1 MDVSVMPLPDP
12 KHTLSQVLDT
22 LAEMTAAGFGS
33 LWLPQLPAMAGS
45 SMWDP
50 LLTLAL
56 AARDSPDAHLGTA
69 VNVVYGQHP
78 LVLARTAV
86 TASAAAGGRL
96 TLGLGVS
103 HPAIVEALGYRQDRP
118 ATHLAEYLDAL
129 LPALAGEPVDV
140 HGRFVTAT
148 GQLETA
154 GAPAPAVVL
163 AALGPRMLHIAGSRT
178 DGTVTSWV
186 GPRTLGEHIVP
197 RLTDAAR
204 EAGRPAPRVIAGL
217 PVVVTHD
224 PDTVRA
230 RIDEEFAAAGQM
242 PAYRAV
248 LDREGVAGPGDVSI
262 VGDEAH
268 VAGELR
274 RLADVGVTE
283 FVGSPL
289 GDAADR
295 ERTTAVLAA
304 LRAQFE

>member
-12 KHTLSQVLDT
+12 TDTFAQVLAT
-22 LAEMTAAGFGS
+22 LADIATAGFRS

-45 SMWDP
+45 STWDP
-50 LLTLAL
+50 LVTLAL
-56 AARDSPDAHLGTA
+56 AGQRAPTLRLGTA

-78 LVLARTAV
+78 LVLARAAV
-86 TASAAAGGRL
+86 TASAATGGRL

-103 HPAIVEALGYRQDRP
+103 HPVVVEALGYRQDRP
-118 ATHLAEYLDAL
+118 ATYLDEYLDVL
-129 LPALAGEPVDV
+129 LPALTGEPVDV
-140 HGRFVTAT
+140 HGQFITAT

-163 AALGPRMLHIAGSRT
+163 AALGPRMLRIAGSRT

-186 GPRTLGEHIVP
+186 GPRTLEEHIVP

-217 PVVVTHD
+217 PVAVTDD
-224 PDTVRA
+224 PETVRA
-230 RIDEEFAAAGQM
+230 QINAEFAAAGQM

-248 LDREGVAGPGDVSI
+248 LDREGVAGPGEVSI

-268 VAGELR
+268 VAAQLR

-289 GDAADR
+289 GDAAAQR
-295 ERTTAVLAA
+295 RTTDVLAGHA
-304 LRAQFE
+304 TSG